1 MNGKWKGLALLAA
14 TTLLAAGCSTQGN
27 AQSPKTVVI
36 NEDVQFESSLAD
48 SSLELSRQED
58 VQIGDRFTFGMF
70 HGQQLYYNKDGEL
83 YSFDIQYEE
92 DTKIASVEIRE
103 LSEDGSHGLSY
114 EQDELLIHNLKTG
127 ESKTM
132 EGGSPEQLYFANPAG
147 TEVFQFEMKPD
158 AQIVNLIQIDTG
170 ETTTWDLS
178 SIEDYSISYIKK
190 MGDKIVIPAR
200 PTKGMYGIYQ
210 LTDQGTIEMIEGF
223 NEKAAN
229 INDFH
234 FLENG
239 TILFEGNYDE
249 QDGIFLLNRETD
261 QVQLLVAG
269 GEDSEG
275 KWIPSYNLSPDE
287 KKIMFGTPVQVDGE
301 FKANVYMGELVDG
314 KLTNS
319 VRILEH
325 VDINAVISYS
335 GSWSEDSKTAYVAT
349 NENGGSVAVFAVK

>member
-83 YSFDIQYEE
+83 YSFDIQNEE

-114 EQDELLIHNLKTG
+114 EQDKLLIHNLKTG

-132 EGGSPEQLYFANPAG
+132 EGGSPEQLYFANRAG

-170 ETTTWDLS
+170 ETATWDLS
-178 SIEDYSISYIKK
+178 SLDMYPISSIQQIGRDAYL
-190 MGDKIVIPAR
+190 PA
-200 PTKGMYGIYQ
+200 KSEKNGYGIYR
-210 LTDQGTIEMIEGF
+210 LMDHGVIEIE
-223 NEKAAN
+223 E
-229 INDFH
+229 DFH
-234 FLENG
+234 GKVDSIHEFDLLQNG
-239 TILFEGNYDE
+239 MILFQGSYEG

-287 KKIMFGTPVQVDGE
+287 KKIMFGTPVQVDGK